1 MLAYRHAFHAGN
13 HADVLKHIVLV
24 LVLRHL
30 AAKEKGFRFVDTHGG
45 AGGYSLQGRYARK
58 HDEHA
63 RGIGALWTR
72 DDLPA
77 AVADYVELVRTF
89 NPDGKLAQYPGS
101 PSLALMLLRPQDELR
116 AFELHPTEEKILR
129 ATLAG
134 QRRASAVFG
143 DGFTG
148 LRSQLPP
155 PTRRGAVL
163 VDPSYE
169 GTADYPKV
177 VATMRDAVARF
188 ADGIY
193 VVWYPQV
200 SKLEAAQ
207 LPRRLAAL
215 APKGWLHARLTVQ
228 EPDAQGFGLAG
239 SGVFV
244 LHPPHTLRAAL
255 AEVLPYLVDALGQS
269 KDAGFLLDGV
279 AP

>member
-188 ADGIY
+188 ADGVYI
-193 VVWYPQV
+193 VWYPQV